1 MAGMLS
7 DRGQPPEG
15 LEVNIDPTFPQPP
28 QPVSVP
34 LGTWT
39 PRAPADEFE
48 WLRHG
53 IVKVSDDFLLP
64 ARLDE
69 HEGPWLLVHAEIDTE
84 DVTTGRDTFGLFN
97 TVLVDQENLTELLP
111 VFDGLAHPGRDI
123 VDLPA
128 EYYLF
133 AGEIPWHAR
142 FAASESGLTTQDL
155 YSGTPR
161 YDRPGL
167 RFEWLAHHFTWES
180 PHSSQNQATAYVPSR
195 QFSQAFDLRALPAGF
210 DQCEPSGALA
220 ARSFA
225 APSGFSG
232 GVLDLRADLLR
243 RYAASRAIVT
253 FCWGERQMKIAW
265 PERPSG
271 ALRELYRDHRNIWG
285 QTKQH

>member
-1 MAGMLS
+1 M
-7 DRGQPPEG
+7 
-15 LEVNIDPTFPQPP
+15 
-28 QPVSVP
+28 
-34 LGTWT
+34 
-39 PRAPADEFE
+39 
-48 WLRHG
+48 
-53 IVKVSDDFLLP
+53 SDDFLAP

-69 HEGPWLLVHAEIDTE
+69 DEGPWLLVHAEIDTE

-161 YDRPGL
+161 YDRPEL

-195 QFSQAFDLRALPAGF
+195 QFSLAFDLHALSAGF